1 MKLEIRAYSALPCE
15 DEVFTINGIEAS
27 KDDFGEVNVKG
38 IGNYSC
44 LLMGF
49 TPKMPTEN
57 VLKKYNISLDDYD
70 EIVEQLN
77 ELFSFGECCWCV

>member
-27 KDDFGEVNVKG
+27 KDDFGKVNAKG

>member
-1 MKLEIRAYSALPCE
+1 MKLEIRAYSGLPCE

-27 KDDFGEVNVKG
+27 KDDFGEVNMEG

-49 TPKMPTEN
+49 MPKMPKES
-57 VLKKYNISLDDYD
+57 VLKKYNISLNDYE

-77 ELFSFGECCWCV
+77 ELFSYGKCSWCV

>member
-1 MKLEIRAYSALPCE
+1 MKLEIRVYSSLPCE

-27 KDDFGEVNVKG
+27 KDDFGEVNVEG

-49 TPKMPTEN
+49 TPKMPKQG
-57 VLKKYNISLDDYD
+57 VLDKYKITLDEYE
-70 EIVEQLN
+70 EIIEQLN
-77 ELFSFGECCWCV
+77 DTFCYGKCSWCV